1 MVSGDITIVKIEG
14 IKYFLEIPVNTF
26 LTHAALK
33 SVEKIDVFELPGEF
47 DLEREYDILPPPQE
61 ITNLIGIMR
70 AKQSKED

>member
-1 MVSGDITIVKIEG
+1 M
-14 IKYFLEIPVNTF
+14 
-26 LTHAALK
+26 
-33 SVEKIDVFELPGEF
+33 EKIDVFELPGEF